1 MPKSLTCD
9 TRNSPSERRALRF
22 FSPAFVAVAALVLL
36 SCGTTGSI
44 VSTETEIKTAEDIA
58 ALSEKYEKAS
68 FAGGCFWCME
78 PPFERLEGVKYVHS
92 GYQGGKEENP
102 TYEQVS
108 HGLTGHAEVV
118 EVFYDPKK
126 ISYEDLLGTFWI
138 NIDPTDPAGQF
149 ADKGRHYRTEI
160 FYYSDKQRELADKSK
175 KELEDS
181 GKFSEPIVTQI
192 VPATT
197 FWRAEEYH
205 QDYYKKNPVHYG
217 NYKRGSGREGY
228 LKKTWG
234 N

>member
-1 MPKSLTCD
+1 MRRSLICVTQSN
-9 TRNSPSERRALRF
+9 RPEEILRGF
-22 FSPAFVAVAALVLL
+22 LTAFAAFVCLFSV
-36 SCGTTGSI
+36 SCGQGE
-44 VSTETEIKTAEDIA
+44 VKNMDAEEEKELS
-58 ALSEKYEKAS
+58 ALYEKYVRAS

-78 PPFERLEGVKYVHS
+78 PPFERLDGVVYVHA

-108 HGLTGHAEVV
+108 HGLTGHTETVEVV
-118 EVFYDPKK
+118 YDPSEV
-126 ISYEDLLGTFWI
+126 SYDELLRVFWI

-149 ADKGRHYRTEI
+149 ADKGSQYRTAI
-160 FYYSDKQRELADKSK
+160 FYYDEEQRRLAEESK
-175 KELEDS
+175 KDLENS
-181 GKFSEPIVTQI
+181 GKFSEPIATQI
-192 VPATT
+192 VPATR

-217 NYKRGSGREGY
+217 RYKKGSGREDY